1 MTREERLQAIADALP
16 DNKTILVYVIHQGS
30 WDGAYG
36 YMLYRPEHE
45 QEGCVL
51 EVNHR
56 WGVRAWKLRNKYD
69 EYSVRQAYRKYVI
82 EGGTK

>member
-36 YMLYRPEHE
+36 YMLYRPAGEK
-45 QEGCVL
+45 EGGVL
-51 EVNHR
+51 EMSHR
-56 WGVRAWKLRNKYD
+56 WNVRAYRLRNKFN
-69 EYSVRQAYRKYVI
+69 EYSVRQAYKKFVV
-82 EGGTK
+82 EGR